1 MHAWSSYLP
10 RLVRC
15 RLASGPFGDVST
27 PRVERGAVLF
37 ADLQG
42 STAAIERAAASGT
55 VGLEALSA
63 SLNQV
68 FCTVID
74 DVYAFGGDVLF
85 ITGDGFLAWWPAG
98 HGPLDSATE
107 SAAAAALEIQRGLR
121 EASVRAGDRWRM
133 RVGVGAGSLASAFVG
148 GHGGRWHLVV
158 AGEALEQ
165 AKDAET
171 ISTPGQVRLSPA
183 AWSLVRDSVDGV
195 GDAHGAVVRRTRGP
209 AEARPAPEPD
219 LELTDAQLGAYVPA
233 AVAQWREGSTP
244 AWLTEF
250 RRVTAWIVD
259 LPSLPLD
266 IGERLE
272 DIHSSVAAFQSV
284 AAKYGGSAEVH
295 VDDKGIMLLA
305 VFGLAPRAHEDD
317 AKRAVLAAWE
327 HQQKAAKAGSP
338 YRAGI
343 ASGLALCAPMGNDL
357 RREYVVFG
365 GVIARAARLMKATAS
380 EIVCDEE
387 SQRAT
392 RHAIMFEELPKHLLK
407 GIDTLSVYR
416 AAGVLT
422 PGKRSFRPL
431 VGRDAQLR
439 LFDAH
444 LQALLTEG
452 RPATLVIQGD
462 AGIGKSSVL
471 TLFAHHANAA
481 GTRVVRAHG
490 DEIERGTPYYPWQPV
505 FSELFG
511 LVDGMDTTT
520 RRRRVVEEMRRFP
533 DAAPLMPLLSLV
545 LRVPIEDSELT
556 SSMGGDVRAENIRA
570 LLTLLME
577 DAASAGPS
585 VLLVDDAHW
594 FDSRSWELLVE
605 MSNRGI
611 PLLIVV
617 AGRRAEEHPQN
628 WSALQRAETVR
639 LPEFGRTETEV
650 LLSRRLG
657 TTHLPTEFV
666 DAVVARAGGNPF
678 FCEQTVQAMIENGHI
693 TVERGVC
700 LLHHLGEFPI
710 PQTVTGLIQ
719 TRFDLLDSNE
729 RKLLKSVSI
738 AGLSC
743 PSSLLAEI
751 APAEMTE
758 AQVERA
764 AEGLVRAGFLDR
776 ATEHDGPTYSFRHF
790 LTREVTYASLS
801 GTLRSEG
808 HGRVARWL
816 EASRD
821 AVQPTAAVLAHHW
834 LAAGDNDRALGYLE
848 QAGEQALRSGSF
860 VEAVT
865 LYRRACEI
873 GQRLGIE
880 SESVRS
886 ATWFRGL
893 GAAHYFCGAMADSRL
908 NLERTIA
915 ILDRPLPPPGVNWW
929 RGLRLFQNVTR
940 ELLMQIGRRWRPHTQ
955 RAHTGDVSAA
965 HDRVVDSYRMLAQV
979 YFLERRGPGF
989 LLYTT
994 LRGLNVGEASGPSN
1008 ALARTLA
1015 NMSVLA
1021 RLLGLE
1027 GWSEWYRRRAVAMTE
1042 EGGQRA
1048 AAPYVWHV
1056 DAIRQA
1062 QHGAWSRALASNQ
1075 RATDLMAA
1083 IGDATHANDA
1093 IAVRSAITLCMGDVA
1108 NAIATVERAC
1118 QLASDRRNQQYLCWA
1133 LLDEVEIGLALDDM
1147 PRAAQKLEE
1156 ALRIETEPTDLGSA
1170 MDKCRATA
1178 LLRTREGRYDDAIAA
1193 AEQVCTLFAVER
1205 PTSYYVVDFYASAV
1219 ETFVAALE
1227 AGRTSAAI
1235 VASTEKHLRSL
1246 RRLSGTF
1253 WNVAPRYWLLKGR
1266 AEQALGRDARAAFER
1281 SLAIAVQREMTF
1293 DEARARAALARFGG
1307 DAYGHLE
1314 RAKAIFIELGALH
1327 ELHGLGA
1334 MQAAVA

>member
-10 RLVRC
+10 RLVRR
-15 RLASGPFGDVST
+15 RLAAGPFDAAPT
-27 PRVERGAVLF
+27 LRVERAAVLF
-37 ADLQG
+37 ADLEG

-63 SLNQV
+63 SLNQA
-68 FCTVID
+68 FCAVID
-74 DVYAFGGDVLF
+74 DVYALGGDVLF

-98 HGPLDSATE
+98 DGPLDGATE
-107 SAAAAALEIQRGLR
+107 SASAAALKIQRGLG
-121 EASVRAGDRWRM
+121 EACAPAGDRWRM

-158 AGEALEQ
+158 AGEALDQ
-165 AKDAET
+165 AKDAEA
-171 ISTPGQVRLSPA
+171 IAMPGEVRLSPA
-183 AWSLVRDSVDGV
+183 AWKLVRERVDGV
-195 GDAHGAVVRRTRGP
+195 GDAYGAVVGRARGP
-209 AEARPAPEPD
+209 ADARPTPYPD
-219 LELTDAQLGAYVPA
+219 AALTDAHLGAYVPA

-250 RRVTAWIVD
+250 RRVTAWMVD
-259 LPSLPLD
+259 LPSFPID
-266 IGERLE
+266 TEQVE
-272 DIHSSVAAFQSV
+272 DLHSSVAAFQMV

-305 VFGLAPRAHEDD
+305 VFGLAPHAHEDD

-327 HQQKAAKAGSP
+327 HQQEVTRAGRP

-392 RHAIMFEELPKHLLK
+392 RHAIMFEELPKHMLK

-416 AAGVLT
+416 AACVLT

-439 LFDAH
+439 LFDSH
-444 LQALLTEG
+444 LQDLLADG

-481 GTRVVRAHG
+481 GARVFRAYG

-505 FSELFG
+505 FSDLFG
-511 LVDGMDTTT
+511 LADGMDAST
-520 RRRRVVEEMRRFP
+520 RRRRVVDEMRRFP
-533 DAAPLMPLLSLV
+533 EAVPLMPLLSPV
-545 LRVPIEDSELT
+545 LRVPIDDSELT

-577 DAASAGPS
+577 DAASAGPC

-605 MSNRGI
+605 LSNRGV

-617 AGRRAEEHPQN
+617 AGRRPEEHRQG

-657 TTHLPTEFV
+657 TTNLPTEFV

-700 LLHHLGEFPI
+700 RVHQLGEFPI
-710 PQTVTGLIQ
+710 PRTVTGLIQ
-719 TRFDLLDSNE
+719 TRFDLLDDNE

-743 PSSLLAEI
+743 PFSLLTEL

-758 AQVERA
+758 SQVERA
-764 AEGLVRAGFLDR
+764 AEGLVRAGFMDR
-776 ATEHDGPTYSFRHF
+776 AIGHDGTTYSFRHF

-801 GTLRSEG
+801 GTLRAEG
-808 HGRVARWL
+808 HARVARWL
-816 EASRD
+816 ERSRD
-821 AVQPTAAVLAHHW
+821 VLQPTAAVLAHHW
-834 LAAGDNDRALGYLE
+834 FAAGDNHRALGYLE

-880 SESVRS
+880 PESVRS

-915 ILDRPLPPPGVNWW
+915 ILDHPLPSSGVDWW
-929 RGLRLFQNVTR
+929 RGLRLFENVVR
-940 ELLMQIGRRWRPHTQ
+940 ELLMQVGRRWRPGGQ
-955 RAHTGDVSAA
+955 RADAGEVSAA
-965 HDRVVDSYRMLAQV
+965 HDRIVDSYRMLAQV
-979 YFLERRGPGF
+979 YFLERRGPGL
-989 LLYTT
+989 LLYAT
-994 LRGLNVGEASGPSN
+994 LRGLNVGEAIGPSN

-1021 RLLGLE
+1021 RLMGLE

-1062 QHGAWSRALASNQ
+1062 QHAAWSRALASNQ
-1075 RATDLMAA
+1075 RATELMAA

-1108 NAIATVERAC
+1108 NAIATVERAR
-1118 QLASDRRNQQYLCWA
+1118 QLANDRGNRQYLCWA
-1133 LLDEVEIGLALDDM
+1133 LLDEVEIRLALDDTLG
-1147 PRAAQKLEE
+1147 AAQKLEE
-1156 ALRIETEPTDLGSA
+1156 ALRIETETTDLGTA

-1178 LLRTREGRYDDAIAA
+1178 LVRAREGRYDDAMAA
-1193 AEQVCTLFAVER
+1193 AEQVCALFAVER

-1227 AGRTSAAI
+1227 ARHAPAAL
-1235 VASTEKHLRSL
+1235 AATTERHLRCMKRVS
-1246 RRLSGTF
+1246 RTF

-1266 AEQALGRDARAAFER
+1266 ADQALGRDSRTAFER
-1281 SLAIAVQREMTF
+1281 SLAVAVQREMAF
-1293 DEARARAALARFGG
+1293 DEARARAALARLGP
-1307 DAYGHLE
+1307 DADRHLE
-1314 RAKAIFIELGALH
+1314 RARAIFTELGMLHDLNELGAT
-1327 ELHGLGA
+1327 
-1334 MQAAVA
+1334 QAAVA